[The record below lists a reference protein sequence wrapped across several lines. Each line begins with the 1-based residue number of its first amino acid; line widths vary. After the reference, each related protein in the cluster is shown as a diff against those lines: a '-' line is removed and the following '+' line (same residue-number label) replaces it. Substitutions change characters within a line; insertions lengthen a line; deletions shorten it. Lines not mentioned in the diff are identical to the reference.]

1 MYKQT
6 HLSTYK
12 QVAGKGISTSLAGEW
27 HVVKKAQI
35 SWPRGAGV
43 SVGLLL
49 ALICLAVSVR
59 AQQGW
64 VLTRLGAGGQD
75 LNAVY
80 FLDSKRGWVAGDDGQ
95 VWRTEDGGRSWT
107 QQQIGIKESISDLYF
122 RDKENGYLLADNQIL
137 STADGGAT
145 WHQTRR
151 FLATEFGGAQPELYS
166 VRFASKKKGWIVGN
180 LSRRDVLVDSLVLF
194 TADGGATWQRQ
205 TVPTHDELIHLD
217 FIGDKR
223 GWITGDKGTI
233 LRTTDGGASWT
244 RLRVETSATL
254 YHVDFLD
261 DERGWVVGA
270 RGTMLR
276 TIDGGDTWLAAA
288 VPTPRATLLSVS
300 FVNEDEGWIVGR
312 GGVILRAS
320 DSGRTWVQQES
331 GTKQNLYALTINKKR
346 GVAVGGDGLVLQ
358 YER

>member
-1 MYKQT
+1 MT
-6 HLSTYK
+6 
-12 QVAGKGISTSLAGEW
+12 
-27 HVVKKAQI
+27 KAQI
-35 SWPRGAGV
+35 SWQRGAGIV
-43 SVGLLL
+43 AGLLL
-49 ALICLAVSVR
+49 VFGCLAINTR

-64 VLTRLGAGGQD
+64 ATTRLGAGGQD

-80 FLDSKRGWVAGDDGQ
+80 FLDNKRGWVAGDGGQ

-107 QQQIGIKESISDLYF
+107 QQQLGIKESISDLYF
-122 RDKENGYLLADNQIL
+122 RDKENGYLLAGNQIL
-137 STADGGAT
+137 STADGGLT
-145 WHQTRR
+145 WHEARR
-151 FLATEFGGAQPELYS
+151 FLATEFDGAQPELYS
-166 VRFASKKKGWIVGN
+166 VRFASKKKGWVVGN
-180 LSRRDVLVDSLVLF
+180 LSRRDVVVDSFVLF

-205 TVPTHDELIHLD
+205 TVPTRGELIHLD

-223 GWITGDKGTI
+223 GWLVGDKGTI

-244 RLRVETSATL
+244 RLRVDTNVTL

-261 DERGWVVGA
+261 EERGWAVGA

-276 TIDGGDTWLAAA
+276 TIDGGDTWLSVAA
-288 VPTPRATLLSVS
+288 PITRATLLSVS

-320 DSGRTWVQQES
+320 DGGRTWVQQES
-331 GTKQNLYALTINKKR
+331 GTKQNLYALTMNKKR